1 MLMAGTKMSLR
12 LADGSQQRLR
22 SYLMMDQRY
31 KLSVSTGAKA
41 PIFVRLWTA
50 RLTANSKLPF

>member
-1 MLMAGTKMSLR
+1 
-12 LADGSQQRLR
+12 
-22 SYLMMDQRY
+22 MMDQRY

-50 RLTANSKLPF
+50 RLKPRPFKADFMR